1 MKTHNEEIEHLKSV
15 ISSNQEKL
23 IGEILH
29 HIEVYEI
36 EDIDFQKMKISVEQF
51 SKENF
56 RVLKAIE
63 SQEIIEEVLTSK
75 LK

>member
-15 ISSNQEKL
+15 ISNNQEKL